1 MTEKEEV
8 LQKTSMAGK
17 KLDTALG
24 DSVETLIGRAV
35 EDLTLDE
42 RLQYAGT
49 WIAFRIYAPPQKVS
63 REGIEYV
70 DVRLRRIEAA
80 GNSVEECVG
89 QLRSHNLDPTEFE
102 FFPLKP
108 PY

>member
-1 MTEKEEV
+1 
-8 LQKTSMAGK
+8 MAGK
-17 KLDTALG
+17 KSNIASG
-24 DSVETLIGRAV
+24 GSGQALIGRAV
-35 EDLTLDE
+35 EDLSLAE

-49 WIAFRIYAPPQKVS
+49 WVAFRMYSPPQKIT

-70 DVRLRRIEAA
+70 DVRLQRIEAA
-80 GNSVEECVG
+80 GGSVEECAA
-89 QLRSHNLDPTEFE
+89 QLRNRNLDPTEFE